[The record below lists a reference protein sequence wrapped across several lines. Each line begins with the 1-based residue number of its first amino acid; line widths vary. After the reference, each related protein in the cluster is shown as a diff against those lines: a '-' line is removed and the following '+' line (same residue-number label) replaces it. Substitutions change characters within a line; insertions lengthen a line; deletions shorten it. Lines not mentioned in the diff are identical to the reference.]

1 MKEKYIHPQL
11 VVIDLDATSIAC
23 GTTDDHVYDDGEFGS
38 MNSSAV
44 SQRDRIRISTPNDV
58 EIGGG
63 RQSIF

>member
-11 VVIDLDATSIAC
+11 IVIDLDATSIAC
-23 GTTDDHVYDDGEFGS
+23 GTTDDHVYDDDDFGT
-38 MNSSAV
+38 MGSAET
-44 SQRDRIRISTPNDV
+44 QRDRIRISTPNDM